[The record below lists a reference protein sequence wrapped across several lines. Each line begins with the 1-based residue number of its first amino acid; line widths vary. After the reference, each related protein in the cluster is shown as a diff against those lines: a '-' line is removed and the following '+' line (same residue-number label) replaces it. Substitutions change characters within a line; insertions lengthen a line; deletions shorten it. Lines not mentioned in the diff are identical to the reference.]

1 MNQFYNKA
9 TAKVNDS
16 NSQTDE
22 NLISKFNIIDLY
34 GKETLEDIQE
44 KVSKA
49 TGLAFVT
56 VDYKGEPITKM
67 TSFTKF
73 CNEIRKTDEGA
84 CGCKASDA
92 FGGIQAAVTHK
103 NCMYFCPCGLF
114 DIAIPIIVR
123 GHYLGG
129 FIGGQVRCIDA
140 PSGVSKLENVIG
152 SSKKYKEDKYM
163 QDLFNSV
170 PIYEY
175 KKIVSVTELVSL
187 IINQLGEKEVYR
199 LMQKDSLKKELEELK
214 DYRKELEIENNLK
227 SNEIINLKAQL
238 NPYFLVNILSSVSN
252 LAIIEDSPKTHEM
265 IVMFSEF
272 LKQSLCN
279 DKLYISLSEEF
290 ENVEKYLKIEKV
302 RYGELL
308 NYSINFSED
317 MHMQKI
323 PSNVI
328 MPFVENAVFY
338 GISTK
343 IQGGKVEINAYY
355 EDDDVVI
362 CISDDGSGFSDEK
375 IAKKFKMFKGN
386 YEGES
391 IQISMANSRKKLIT
405 LFGVEYDAFIESVKD
420 KGTRII
426 IRYPKNFKERNV

>member
-1 MNQFYNKA
+1 
-9 TAKVNDS
+9 
-16 NSQTDE
+16 
-22 NLISKFNIIDLY
+22 
-34 GKETLEDIQE
+34 
-44 KVSKA
+44 
-49 TGLAFVT
+49 
-56 VDYKGEPITKM
+56 
-67 TSFTKF
+67 
-73 CNEIRKTDEGA
+73 
-84 CGCKASDA
+84 
-92 FGGIQAAVTHK
+92 
-103 NCMYFCPCGLF
+103 
-114 DIAIPIIVR
+114 
-123 GHYLGG
+123 
-129 FIGGQVRCIDA
+129 
-140 PSGVSKLENVIG
+140 
-152 SSKKYKEDKYM
+152 
-163 QDLFNSV
+163 
-170 PIYEY
+170 
-175 KKIVSVTELVSL
+175 
-187 IINQLGEKEVYR
+187 
-199 LMQKDSLKKELEELK
+199 
-214 DYRKELEIENNLK
+214 
-227 SNEIINLKAQL
+227 L

-308 NYSINFSED
+308 DYSINFSED

-362 CISDDGSGFSDEK
+362 RISDDGSGFSDEK

-405 LFGVEYDAFIESVKD
+405 LFGVEYDAFIENVKD